1 MPVKNKPRGDP
12 KRTAAV
18 KKAMTDKRNG
28 VNRPKKGSL
37 PRNPHAQTRAPGD
50 KKMKR
55 VQFLQLTHD
64 VPSIAEESKKV
75 NESEVFDNK

>member
-1 MPVKNKPRGDP
+1 MTAKKNKPRGDP

-18 KKAMTDKRNG
+18 KKAVLDKKNG

-37 PRNPHAQTRAPGD
+37 PLHPHRRKNPAD

-55 VQFLQLTHD
+55 VDFLQLTHD
-64 VPSIAEESKKV
+64 VPAIAEESKKV
-75 NESEVFDNK
+75 QENEVFAK